1 VCLTAEQ
8 LGSAET
14 EECEDKRGTLN
25 FCTSAL
31 PPSHMLHVLESLLL
45 PGHALAGRAESVC

>member
-1 VCLTAEQ
+1 MCLTAEQ

-31 PPSHMLHVLESLLL
+31 PPSHMLPVLESLLL
-45 PGHALAGRAESVC
+45 PGHALAGKAESLC